1 VDGQLRDRRGK
12 TIVID
17 GLWALLRGTATTGG
31 TDTVWFSAGPDDEA
45 NGLVGQIR
53 PAR

>member
-1 VDGQLRDRRGK
+1 VVRRDRRGK

-17 GLWALLRGTATTGG
+17 GLWALLRGTDTTGG
-31 TDTVWFSAGPDDEA
+31 TDTVWFSAGPEEEA